1 MSTPPPHDPYG
12 APPPGSSGPLP
23 PQGPGTAAPQLPQ
36 QGFPPAAQPAPPP
49 RQRGGFRR
57 GFGLGLGASLGAGL
71 VLGAVCLVVGGALVA
86 ALVAGLAGLAGTATG
101 PGQRATE
108 TVWGNPAATG
118 RLVAVP
124 VSGTIL
130 GGPSDGATFGA
141 ATYGYE
147 VARTID
153 QLGPDDADGLVLEMN
168 TPGGTI
174 HGSRAIAD
182 AVQRYSERTGNPVT
196 AFVQGLSASGGMYA
210 MAGVD
215 DVVVDHGSLVG
226 SIGVISGPF
235 ERYRDV
241 TGIPGSL
248 LAPGVTTEGGI
259 TQEYLS
265 QGRGKDFGNPYR
277 DMTEEERAVWT
288 AGLAREYDAFVAWVS
303 QGRGIPEA
311 TVRDQ
316 LGAYLY
322 DAQTAVDVGLA
333 DAVLGYDEAYR
344 RAAQSAGQDP
354 DDTRVDRVTG
364 PGALESLLGLA
375 APDHGREARS
385 ALEPGR
391 STVCAGGPVVLAYHG
406 DLAAACEPR

>member
-12 APPPGSSGPLP
+12 PPPPHGVPQSPPPQRYEATPAWAPGSAPALP
-23 PQGPGTAAPQLPQ
+23 PVQ
-36 QGFPPAAQPAPPP
+36 QQ

-57 GFGLGLGASLGAGL
+57 GFGLGLGASLGAGV
-71 VLGAVCLVVGGALVA
+71 VLGGVSLLVGGV
-86 ALVAGLAGLAGTATG
+86 LVAGLVAGVAGVAGSGGETAAG
-101 PGQRATE
+101 APTE
-108 TVWGNPAATG
+108 TVWGDPAASG
-118 RLVAVP
+118 RLLAVP
-124 VSGTIL
+124 VTGTIL
-130 GGPSDGATFGA
+130 GGTGDGATFGA

-147 VARTID
+147 VAQAID
-153 QLGPDDADGLVLEMN
+153 ALGPGDADGLVLEMN

-182 AVQRYSERTGNPVT
+182 AVERYQQRTGHRVT

-210 MAGVD
+210 MAGAD
-215 DVVVDHGSLVG
+215 EVVVDHGSLVG

-277 DMTEEERAVWT
+277 DMTAEERDVWT
-288 AGLAREYDAFVAWVS
+288 RGLAREYDAFVAWVS

-333 DAVLGYDEAYR
+333 DAVLGYDETYR
-344 RAAQSAGQDP
+344 RVAEGAGLDP
-354 DDTRVDRVTG
+354 ADTRVDRITG

-391 STVCAGGPVVLAYHG
+391 SAVCAGGPVVLAYHG

>member
-1 MSTPPPHDPYG
+1 MSTPPPHAPYG
-12 APPPGSSGPLP
+12 PQPPPQPQPQLQP
-23 PQGPGTAAPQLPQ
+23 PQRP
-36 QGFPPAAQPAPPP
+36 
-49 RQRGGFRR
+49 RGGFRR

-71 VLGAVCLVVGGALVA
+71 ALAAVALVVCA
-86 ALVAGLAGLAGTATG
+86 ALVVTVVVGLVSASSSSLSTAGGL
-101 PGQRATE
+101 PTE
-108 TVWGNPAATG
+108 TVWGDPTSSG

-124 VSGTIL
+124 VTGTIL
-130 GGPSDGATFGA
+130 GGTGDGATFGA
-141 ATYGYE
+141 ATYGYD
-147 VARTID
+147 VAATID
-153 QLGPDDADGLVLEMN
+153 ALGPDDADGLVLEMN

-174 HGSRAIAD
+174 NGSRAIAD
-182 AVQRYSERTGNPVT
+182 AVERYRERTGNPVT

-210 MAGVD
+210 MAGAD

-226 SIGVISGPF
+226 SIGVVSGPF

-259 TQEYLS
+259 TQEYLT

-303 QGRGIPEA
+303 RGREIPEA

-333 DAVLGYDEAYR
+333 DAVLGYDETYR
-344 RAAQSAGQDP
+344 RAAERAGLDAA
-354 DDTRVDRVTG
+354 DTRVDRLTG
-364 PGALESLLGLA
+364 PGPLESLLGLA
-375 APDHGREARS
+375 VPDARREARS

-391 STVCAGGPVVLAYHG
+391 SAVCAGGPVVLVYHG